1 MTRRAMEGHEV
12 GENYCRICP
21 AVRDDVSLF
30 LTGSTED
37 YVDNVARYQ
46 SSPVILE
53 NAKLLKECVDGKMT
67 DGDKQNALSVLAC
80 NAPSGKAR
88 CPLPVLSHE
97 WEQATASAASVHGAA
112 RDSQAPAGATE
123 PARTFSAPL
132 SIPPQDAPTPPR

>member
-1 MTRRAMEGHEV
+1 MKITGGQEGPRGSLEAV
-12 GENYCRICP
+12 AASLSVPDCRICP

-67 DGDKQNALSVLAC
+67 DGDKQNALSVLVAC
-80 NAPSGKAR
+80 FSLYVCLCLCLCPS
-88 CPLPVLSHE
+88 LS
-97 WEQATASAASVHGAA
+97 
-112 RDSQAPAGATE
+112 
-123 PARTFSAPL
+123 L
-132 SIPPQDAPTPPR
+132 SLINK

>member
-1 MTRRAMEGHEV
+1 GKMTFLMAASLSV
-12 GENYCRICP
+12 PDCRICP

-67 DGDKQNALSVLAC
+67 DGDKQNALSVLD
-80 NAPSGKAR
+80 KIY
-88 CPLPVLSHE
+88 
-97 WEQATASAASVHGAA
+97 AS
-112 RDSQAPAGATE
+112 D
-123 PARTFSAPL
+123 L
-132 SIPPQDAPTPPR
+132 C